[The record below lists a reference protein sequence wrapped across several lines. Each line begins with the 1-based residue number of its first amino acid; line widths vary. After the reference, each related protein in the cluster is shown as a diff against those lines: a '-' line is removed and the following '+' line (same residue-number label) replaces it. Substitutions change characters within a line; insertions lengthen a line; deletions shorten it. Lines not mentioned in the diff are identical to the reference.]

1 MLLKKEWA
9 VVDKDPSHFMA
20 AWYSAKHG
28 FVAVD

>member
-1 MLLKKEWA
+1 MLLKSELA

-20 AWYSAKHG
+20 AWYAAKHG